1 MQARILI
8 VDSFER
14 QEFILLRGIAENG
27 VVLDH
32 EVCQQILTNLE
43 AMHTKIEQMQ
53 VYNSLESLFD
63 NDILQ
68 ITSESAKLNNQYF
81 DEETEKLDKWADDL
95 KLSLEKQ
102 IKDLDA
108 EIKLRKAEAKKLS
121 DLEAKL
127 KEQRVIKEL
136 EKRRSEKR
144 RDLFDAQDE
153 VDNRKELFLSDVES
167 RLKQSTTIKDIFRVG
182 FRIE

>member
-1 MQARILI
+1 MQAKHLTI
-8 VDSFER
+8 DSFER
-14 QEFILLRGIAENG
+14 QEFILLKATTESGM
-27 VVLDH
+27 VLDH

-43 AMHTKIEQMQ
+43 ATHSEIKHLQ
-53 VYNSLESLFD
+53 VDSSLESLFN
-63 NDILQ
+63 NDVLQ

-81 DEETEKLDKWADDL
+81 DEEAEKLDKWADDL

-153 VDNRKELFLSDVES
+153 VDNRKESFLNDVER
-167 RLKQSTTIKDIFRVG
+167 RLKQSLTISNIFDIKFK
-182 FRIE
+182 II

>member
-1 MQARILI
+1 
-8 VDSFER
+8 
-14 QEFILLRGIAENG
+14 
-27 VVLDH
+27 
-32 EVCQQILTNLE
+32 
-43 AMHTKIEQMQ
+43 
-53 VYNSLESLFD
+53 
-63 NDILQ
+63 
-68 ITSESAKLNNQYF
+68 
-81 DEETEKLDKWADDL
+81 
-95 KLSLEKQ
+95 
-102 IKDLDA
+102 
-108 EIKLRKAEAKKLS
+108 LRKAEAKKLS